1 MTLTATSGGVA
12 DHPPGARL
20 AAVLEGDVGGEHP
33 VEVLRAEYRQRAHH
47 QARVL
52 RAMVDVARSRA
63 CSEEWASSEIG
74 AALALTSIA
83 ADRQLSFAQTVVVH
97 LPVVHSALL
106 GGVLDRAKAWVFAD
120 HLGEVSAE
128 QAAVICSALVP
139 GAAGWTTG
147 QLRARLLR
155 MVHDVD
161 PDHARRRYRR
171 AVRDRAVVGH
181 LAPNGTVT
189 VTAEGLPA
197 DEAAVACER
206 LDVLAAAVQRAG
218 HPGRLWQIQADLFLG
233 MLDGTFHHLA
243 ERQIIDA
250 LLGRRRAEDAGQPGG
265 DEEATASDSAGEAEV
280 AEAATR
286 ADEPRPDVG
295 DASPADSVAPGPA
308 GDAARDVAFRP
319 PVTGSRRTGV
329 EVRVGLLT
337 MLGLDERCGEIPGL
351 GPLLPHVARRLVA
364 EQHRGAQWRFAV
376 LDAEG
381 SLVLAGTTRRR
392 PRGGSPRP
400 GHCRNGVV
408 ELHISVDELAR
419 LVHDAPE
426 HSSWAAVIADIA
438 DQYGASLDGSLAP
451 TWAGRRPRFVRGAL
465 EREVEVRDRNCSF
478 VGCRRPARKSDKD
491 HTRDHAHGGPTTR
504 ANVSPLC
511 ERHHRL
517 KTEGWWTLRQPRPG
531 RFEWTS
537 PLGRIYRT
545 RGEPIRPPTVPPS
558 PRSGRPQP
566 GPAAR
571 SSGPVLRRPTPV
583 RRARRL
589 AEPSPLPEDPPF

>member
-1 MTLTATSGGVA
+1 MTSSAASRGVA
-12 DHPPGARL
+12 GRPPGAGL
-20 AAVLEGDVGGEHP
+20 ADALEGDLGGQHP
-33 VEVLRAEYRQRAHH
+33 VEVLRAEYRQLAHH

-52 RAMVDVARSRA
+52 RAMVDVARVRPG
-63 CSEEWASSEIG
+63 SEDWASSEIG
-74 AALALTSIA
+74 AALALTSMA
-83 ADRQLSFAQTVVVH
+83 ADRELGFAQALVAR
-97 LPVVHSALL
+97 LPLVYRALAE
-106 GGVLDRAKAWVFAD
+106 GALDRAKAWVFAD
-120 HLGEVSAE
+120 FLDDDVPVE
-128 QAAVICSALVP
+128 QAALICAALVP
-139 GAAGWTTG
+139 GASGWTSG

-155 MVHDVD
+155 MLHDVD

-171 AVRDRAVVGH
+171 AVRDRAVVGY
-181 LAPNGTVT
+181 LAPDGTVT
-189 VTAEGLPA
+189 VNAEGLPA

-218 HPGRLWQIQADLFLG
+218 HPGLLWQIQADLFLG
-233 MLDGTFHHLA
+233 LLDGTFQGLT
-243 ERQIIDA
+243 ERQVIA
-250 LLGRRRAEDAGQPGG
+250 TLLGRRRPEDAEPSGG
-265 DEEATASDSAGEAEV
+265 DGEAVVGEGDETGGDDALLGV
-280 AEAATR
+280 GGPSPDATCDTDPPDGPDR
-286 ADEPRPDVG
+286 ALDERPASQPPRRV
-295 DASPADSVAPGPA
+295 
-308 GDAARDVAFRP
+308 
-319 PVTGSRRTGV
+319 GV
-329 EVRVGLLT
+329 EVRLGLLT
-337 MLGLDERCGEIPGL
+337 ALGLDERCGEIPGL

-364 EQHRGAQWRFAV
+364 EQRRGAQWRFAV

-381 SLVLAGTTRRR
+381 HLVLAGTTRCR
-392 PRGGSPRP
+392 PRGGTPRS
-400 GHCRNGVV
+400 GGCRDGVV
-408 ELHISVDELAR
+408 ELHVGVDELAR
-419 LVHDAPE
+419 LAHDAPE
-426 HSSWAAVIADIA
+426 HSAWAAVIADIA
-438 DQYGASLDGSLAP
+438 DQYAAHADGPVAPAPGGRGA
-451 TWAGRRPRFVRGAL
+451 RFVRGAL
-465 EREVEVRDRNCSF
+465 ERDVEVRDRNCSF

-491 HTRDHAHGGPTTR
+491 HTRDHADGGPTTR

-537 PLGRIYRT
+537 PLGRTYRT